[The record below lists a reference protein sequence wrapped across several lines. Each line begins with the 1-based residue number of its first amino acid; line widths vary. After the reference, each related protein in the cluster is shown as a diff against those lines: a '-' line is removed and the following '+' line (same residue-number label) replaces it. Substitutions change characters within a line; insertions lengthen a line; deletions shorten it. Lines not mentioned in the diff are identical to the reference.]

1 MTVAFEA
8 AAEPRVE
15 RGDPVE
21 RQENRVLERGNV
33 AWPFGVTVGEELD
46 RVFVGHP
53 ADRSRFYSSMQI
65 FPTTEG
71 AV

>member
-21 RQENRVLERGNV
+21 RQENRVLKRGNV
-33 AWPFGVTVGEELD
+33 PWPFGVTVSEEVD
-46 RVFVGHP
+46 RIVVVCHLGLE
-53 ADRSRFYSSMQI
+53 A
-65 FPTTEG
+65 
-71 AV
+71 